1 MIGSDGRTRYCGVW
15 GRPPGAAVTGQTYR
29 DQFEGNF
36 EQNQAD
42 LSDQLLIDLAV
53 SGASKPQPTRER
65 AQADLQSAEK
75 KLKTKP
81 DDLDARLARAM
92 ANFRL
97 GENQKALD
105 DLQVVIGK
113 NPEAVS
119 AKQYR
124 VIALARL
131 GKKQDALSELE
142 KFQKGD
148 APESSKL
155 YLAAVVAAELGEGAD
170 KAFETLEAAIRK
182 QPKDAELRYDAAR
195 AFSLASRAIS
205 RSDKAKGRQLAERCL
220 QLLREAVKNDDADFG
235 KMDEDADLDPI
246 RDDPAFA
253 EIMKAGHP
261 DRRYAAV
268 WSSDAS
274 FEATSIYGLDPAA
287 HLRKCRELIAQG
299 YRPVSWSA
307 SRTATEGPLVTASV
321 WHRPVVK
328 EEIKDRLAERQ
339 ARAAVALVRMGKA
352 EEVWPLLRH
361 SADPRLRSFI
371 VNWLNPLGADPEA
384 DRRRTRPDSTPTRA
398 SPTPAH
404 GPPTE

>member
-1 MIGSDGRTRYCGVW
+1 MGRTVAPDIAASGDDPQQ
-15 GRPPGAAVTGQTYR
+15 PPSRVRRIETSSRGT
-29 DQFEGNF
+29 F

-42 LSDQLLIDLAV
+42 LSDQLLIDVAV

-65 AQADLQSAEK
+65 AQADLESAEK

-113 NPEAVS
+113 DPEAIS

-131 GKKQDALSELE
+131 GKKQDARSELA
-142 KFQKGD
+142 KFQKDD
-148 APESSKL
+148 ATESSKL
-155 YLAAVVAAELGEGAD
+155 YLAAVWQRNWARGQ
-170 KAFETLEAAIRK
+170 IRHLRPWR
-182 QPKDAELRYDAAR
+182 QRSRNNHKDAELRYDAAR

-205 RSDKAKGRQLAERCL
+205 RSDKAKGRQLAERSL

-287 HLRKCRELIAQG
+287 HLQKCRELIAQG
-299 YRPVSWSA
+299 YRPVSWSV
-307 SRTATEGPLVTASV
+307 SQTATEGPLVTASV
-321 WHRPVVK
+321 WHRPVV
-328 EEIKDRLAERQ
+328 
-339 ARAAVALVRMGKA
+339 
-352 EEVWPLLRH
+352 
-361 SADPRLRSFI
+361 
-371 VNWLNPLGADPEA
+371 
-384 DRRRTRPDSTPTRA
+384 RRRSRTDLPSVRHGRRSPWFAWAKLRRSGTCYGTVPTLGFVASSST
-398 SPTPAH
+398 
-404 GPPTE
+404 G